1 MSRVRWPALYSN
13 YNLAHEWKERVQL
26 LIHQILKAEDSTG
39 VTLEAGGAAWS
50 SQVERRKLDDTFV

>member
-1 MSRVRWPALYSN
+1 M
-13 YNLAHEWKERVQL
+13 ERVQL

-50 SQVERRKLDDTFV
+50 SQVERRKLDDTVV